1 MTHQLIETDTALVEV
16 LDRHASDNFVAVD
29 TEFRRRDTFFPQ
41 VALFQLCWK
50 KDAYLI
56 DPTRVFNL
64 DPVVELLSNPQV
76 IKLIHSPSED
86 LEVFDRWLQVL
97 PSPLFD
103 TQRALAVLGRGF
115 GLGYRAMV
123 EMFTGDAISKEET
136 TSDWL
141 KRPLTDRQLSYAAL
155 DVTYLRQIGEELY
168 DACRESQRLSWV
180 LEDTARLKLGG
191 RGPAAKFKS
200 AWKMSLREQAILSRL
215 IDWREEEARRLDRPR
230 SWVVP
235 DKVLVTLAKRQPMHL
250 AQLSSVDGLH
260 DAIIRKRGK
269 RIVEVVSGAI
279 DNQTPHQAFWQSPLR
294 SNHKQWAS
302 TLGET
307 VASRAQELGVAPE
320 VLYAGRD
327 IERLIQA
334 TLEQQPVPKDL
345 LGWRDS
351 VITQH
356 LVDLLASLVPVPD
369 EIQSTDELPNG

>member
-41 VALFQLCWK
+41 VALLQLCWR

-56 DPTRVFNL
+56 DPTKFFNFG
-64 DPVVELLSNPQV
+64 PVVELLSNPQV

-200 AWKMSLREQAILSRL
+200 AWKMSLREQAVLSRL

-279 DNQTPHQAFWQSPLR
+279 DNQAPQQAFWQSPLR
-294 SNHKQWAS
+294 SSHKQWAS

-307 VASRAQELGVAPE
+307 VTSRAQELGVAPE

-334 TLEQQPVPKDL
+334 TLDQQPIPKDL

-356 LVDLLASLVPVPD
+356 LVDLLAPLVRVPD
-369 EIQSTDELPNG
+369 EIQSANELPRG

>member
-16 LDRHASDNFVAVD
+16 LDRHATENFVAVD

-41 VALFQLCWK
+41 VALLQLCWR

-279 DNQTPHQAFWQSPLR
+279 DNQPPHQAFWQSPLR

-356 LVDLLASLVPVPD
+356 LVDRLASLVPVPD

>member
-41 VALFQLCWK
+41 VALLQLCWR

-56 DPTRVFNL
+56 DPTKVFNFG
-64 DPVVELLSNPQV
+64 PVVELLSDPQV

-200 AWKMSLREQAILSRL
+200 AWKMSLREQALLSRL

-279 DNQTPHQAFWQSPLR
+279 DNQAPQQAFWQSPLR
-294 SNHKQWAS
+294 SSHKQWAS

-307 VASRAQELGVAPE
+307 VTSRAQELGVAPE

-334 TLEQQPVPKDL
+334 TLDQQPIPKDL

-356 LVDLLASLVPVPD
+356 LVDLLAPLVRVPD
-369 EIQSTDELPNG
+369 EIQSTNELPRG

>member
-41 VALFQLCWK
+41 VALLQLCWR

-279 DNQTPHQAFWQSPLR
+279 DNQAPHQAFWQSPLR

>member
-41 VALFQLCWK
+41 VALLQLCWR

-56 DPTRVFNL
+56 DSTRVFNL

-334 TLEQQPVPKDL
+334 TLEQQPIPKDL

>member
-1 MTHQLIETDTALVEV
+1 
-16 LDRHASDNFVAVD
+16 
-29 TEFRRRDTFFPQ
+29 
-41 VALFQLCWK
+41 
-50 KDAYLI
+50 
-56 DPTRVFNL
+56 
-64 DPVVELLSNPQV
+64 
-76 IKLIHSPSED
+76 
-86 LEVFDRWLQVL
+86 
-97 PSPLFD
+97 
-103 TQRALAVLGRGF
+103 
-115 GLGYRAMV
+115 MV

-269 RIVEVVSGAI
+269 RIVEVVSSAI

-334 TLEQQPVPKDL
+334 TLDQQPIPKDL

-356 LVDLLASLVPVPD
+356 LVDLLAPLVRVPD
-369 EIQSTDELPNG
+369 EIQSANELPRG

>member
-41 VALFQLCWK
+41 VALLQLCWR

-56 DPTRVFNL
+56 DPTKVFNFG
-64 DPVVELLSNPQV
+64 PVVELLSNPQV

-200 AWKMSLREQAILSRL
+200 AWKMSLREQALLSRL

-279 DNQTPHQAFWQSPLR
+279 DNQAPQQAFWQSPLR
-294 SNHKQWAS
+294 SSHKQWAS

-307 VASRAQELGVAPE
+307 VTSRAQELGVAPE

-334 TLEQQPVPKDL
+334 TLDQQPIPKDL

-356 LVDLLASLVPVPD
+356 LVDLLAPLVRVPD
-369 EIQSTDELPNG
+369 EIQSTNELPRG

>member
-29 TEFRRRDTFFPQ
+29 TEFRRRDTYFPQ
-41 VALFQLCWK
+41 VALLQLCWR

-56 DPTRVFNL
+56 DPTKVFNFG
-64 DPVVELLSNPQV
+64 PVVELLSNPQV

-200 AWKMSLREQAILSRL
+200 AWKMSLREQALLSRL

-279 DNQTPHQAFWQSPLR
+279 DNQAPQQAFWQSPLR
-294 SNHKQWAS
+294 SSHKQWAS

-307 VASRAQELGVAPE
+307 VTSRAQELGVAPE

-334 TLEQQPVPKDL
+334 TLDQQPIPKDL

-356 LVDLLASLVPVPD
+356 LVDLLVPLVRVPD
-369 EIQSTDELPNG
+369 EIQSTNELPRG